1 MAREGVTVSP
11 LNIPAWR
18 SFPLRARLRE
28 ALDLPGAVDN
38 DALALALAEQ
48 RFLLERSADPQQ
60 AFEIKHLATLAR
72 LRCGTT
78 RIRRASYR
86 LLAIWIVGYVAV
98 SIAAQLIFPSK

>member
-1 MAREGVTVSP
+1 MSVHIDFE
-11 LNIPAWR
+11 
-18 SFPLRARLRE
+18 
-28 ALDLPGAVDN
+28 DYVDQLV
-38 DALALALAEQ
+38 DCGLGRGLALALAEQ
-48 RFLLERSADPQQ
+48 RFLLERSTDPQQ

-72 LRCGTT
+72 LKCGTT

>member
-1 MAREGVTVSP
+1 MSAHTDFE
-11 LNIPAWR
+11 
-18 SFPLRARLRE
+18 
-28 ALDLPGAVDN
+28 DYVDQLV
-38 DALALALAEQ
+38 DCGLGRGLALALAEQ

-60 AFEIKHLATLAR
+60 AFEIKRLATLAR

>member
-1 MAREGVTVSP
+1 MSVHTDFE
-11 LNIPAWR
+11 
-18 SFPLRARLRE
+18 
-28 ALDLPGAVDN
+28 DYVDQLV
-38 DALALALAEQ
+38 DCGLGRGLALALAEQ

-86 LLAIWIVGYVAV
+86 LLAIWIVGYLVV
-98 SIAAQLIFPSK
+98 SIAAHLIFPSK